1 MEIFQGEFSQILGD
15 RNLLAVSFPAL
26 KIGLECGFEVEGHSS
41 KACALEVEVEVHV
54 VFVRRAG
61 VFFQFCDVFQF
72 GFARHVSSLLLLS

>member
-15 RNLLAVSFPAL
+15 RKLLAVGFPTL
-26 KIGLECGFEVEGHSS
+26 KVRFECSFEVKGHSS

-61 VFFQFCDVFQF
+61 VFFQFCDVFLF
-72 GFARHVSSLLLLS
+72 